1 MEPKKQLSIVED
13 HRLFREGLKAMLSP
27 IPEYGIIGEAED
39 GLEAVRLIRK
49 SRPDL
54 VLLDLSMPR
63 MNGFSVLRE
72 IKGSIPEVKILVL
85 SIHESDQYVL
95 QAFEAMADGCAIKDS
110 NHEVERARHGF
121 LRVVWSERHQGYRVG
136 CEFVT

>member
-1 MEPKKQLSIVED
+1 MAMKKRIFIVED

-27 IPEYGIIGEAED
+27 NPGYEIIGEAED

-49 SRPDL
+49 LKPDL

-63 MNGFSVLRE
+63 LSGFSVMRE
-72 IKGSIPEVKILVL
+72 IKGELPEVNILVL

-95 QAFEAMADGCAIKDS
+95 QAFESKANGYAIKLDLH
-110 NHEVERARHGF
+110 NAAALTAFAYEHG
-121 LRVVWSERHQGYRVG
+121 LI
-136 CEFVT
+136 TAKAK